1 MGKVFIKN
9 VNIVLP
15 VRGRGYRIR
24 TEHELGIV
32 DVKKTYT
39 LPGLLK
45 NRENVRIG
53 DSVVLPEFSVPET
66 IMGGKN
72 TMSFDT
78 QTIKD
83 VATVYDIKDGKLYL
97 VFNHG
102 LFESAIDNNN
112 EKEWKDTQLCAYLE
126 QAFAPAM
133 EKAGIPVSEISL
145 LSKDELSGD
154 NQLPFFRN
162 GKNRIAF
169 VKDEDHT
176 IWYWLKTPC
185 KAASAASFCVAD
197 DDGYSG
203 YGYASDA
210 YNFVRPRFVIA

>member
-9 VNIVLP
+9 VNIC

-24 TEHELGIV
+24 TEHEMGIV

-39 LPGLLK
+39 LPGLIK

-112 EKEWKDTQLCAYLE
+112 KKEWKDTQLCAYLE

-176 IWYWLKTPC
+176 IWYWLKTPY
-185 KAASAASFCVAD
+185 KASSSAGFCIANANGFSYYNNASRAH
-197 DDGYSG
+197 G
-203 YGYASDA
+203 
-210 YNFVRPRFVIA
+210 FVRPRFVIA

>member
-9 VNIVLP
+9 VNICVC
-15 VRGRGYRIR
+15 GRGYRIR
-24 TEHELGIV
+24 TEHEMGIV

-39 LPGLLK
+39 LPGFIK

-66 IMGGKN
+66 TMGGEN
-72 TMSFDT
+72 TMKFET
-78 QTIKD
+78 LTIKD
-83 VATVYDIKDGKLYL
+83 VATVYDIKDGKMFL

-112 EKEWKDTQLCAYLE
+112 KKEWKDTQLCAYLE

-133 EKAGIPVSEISL
+133 EKAGIPASKISL
-145 LSKDELSGD
+145 LSKDELFGD

-162 GKNRIAF
+162 GRNRVAFDKN
-169 VKDEDHT
+169 EDCA
-176 IWYWLKTPC
+176 IWYWLKTPY
-185 KAASAASFCVAD
+185 KETSLAYFYYAGSI
-197 DDGYSG
+197 GYSDC
-203 YGYASDA
+203 YGASGA
-210 YNFVRPRFVIA
+210 TSFVRPRFVIA